1 MPATAAFSVN
11 HTSRRIFSAFASIA
25 VALTM
30 VRFAFG
36 QQQGRAVHDPDILT

>member
-1 MPATAAFSVN
+1 MRAIPALSVD
-11 HTSRRIFSAFASIA
+11 HTSRRILSAFASFA

-36 QQQGRAVHDPDILT
+36 QQPGEGADDPDLLG

>member
-1 MPATAAFSVN
+1 MRATPTFDVT
-11 HTSRRIFSAFASIA
+11 HTSRRIVSAFASVA

-36 QQQGRAVHDPDILT
+36 RRPRRADHDLDFVD

>member
-1 MPATAAFSVN
+1 MRATPAIAVN
-11 HTSRRIFSAFASIA
+11 HTSRRIISAFASVA

-36 QQQGRAVHDPDILT
+36 HRRSSDEYERAG

>member
-1 MPATAAFSVN
+1 MRATPAIAVN
-11 HTSRRIFSAFASIA
+11 HTSRRIVSAFASFA

-36 QQQGRAVHDPDILT
+36 QHPGRGGYDVEFVD